1 MSAKP
6 PQQSKSKLPMTQQ
19 VTFKFSNLSLNNVPF
34 CSKIISLKFQDSR
47 FSKNNTSS
55 EPVNN
60 FQVVWPQAIEIH
72 KNITRDAS
80 KKLIPSI
87 IDITVY
93 MHPAKGSGKD
103 EIAHGKL
110 DLAQL
115 VVKGN
120 GDGSVQLQSIILESS
135 LSFHVDMVGISELV
149 EVHTDTK
156 PEELPDFPEIHPVA
170 KNSWFNMKHNPDLIE
185 QDANLLVEAALKKKS
200 VSTK

>member
-6 PQQSKSKLPMTQQ
+6 PQQSKSKPATQQ
-19 VTFKFSNLSLNNVPF
+19 VTFKFSNLRLNNVPF
-34 CSKIISLKFQDSR
+34 YSKNISLKFQDSR

-60 FQVVWPQAIEIH
+60 FQVVWTQAIEMH
-72 KNITRDAS
+72 KNITRDS
-80 KKLIPSI
+80 SNKLIPSI

-93 MHPAKGSGKD
+93 MHPPKGGGKD

-120 GDGSVQLQSIILESS
+120 GDGSVELQSIILESS
-135 LSFHVDMVGISELV
+135 LSFHVDMTGISELV
-149 EVHTDTK
+149 EVHNDAK
-156 PEELPDFPEIHPVA
+156 PDDLPVFPEIHPVA

-185 QDANLLVEAALKKKS
+185 QDANLLVEAALKKKTTT
-200 VSTK
+200 TK